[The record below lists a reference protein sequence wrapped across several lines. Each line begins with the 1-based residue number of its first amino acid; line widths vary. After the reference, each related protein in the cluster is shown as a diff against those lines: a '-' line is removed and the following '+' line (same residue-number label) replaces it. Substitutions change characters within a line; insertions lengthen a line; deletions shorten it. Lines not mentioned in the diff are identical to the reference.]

1 VNVGGGAA
9 LAYATTS
16 TPFGNA
22 AINLS
27 SNAIFG
33 QSATI
38 GTTLSDR
45 TISNPINILGNVSFG
60 IGAATGGGGFASH
73 LSGNVDLGGANR
85 TLTVANST
93 YLYGVITNG
102 GIGVNRLD
110 TDLSS
115 PKLFYLYGVNT
126 YEGATTVTGV
136 LDRSNNP
143 VLGLG
148 NDSAIG
154 RGDLTL
160 AGSGSLIVKAI
171 SHPSV
176 ISSSDRI
183 ITNAISINSGVSGV
197 FDAGTNSMI
206 TLDGSATNILVNNMT
221 LRGAISGQGSLVKT
235 NNGNLNLTGTLSYTN
250 GTTTVAD
257 GNLIVVKTNL
267 TTTISSNTVFI
278 AMSNNVVA
286 GTYPVLPGELTG
298 IYPTA
303 TYSGPTGA
311 TATFNGKTGLV
322 TVATVAPVTDG
333 FADYLSSIGLVGT
346 AFDAKVDGVTIGL
359 KYTFGSVNG
368 MPQNNGVTAVPVIAQ
383 LQNGDK
389 QMTYTFDV
397 KDDSALT
404 VTYQTSTDLVTWSA
418 AQAVSLGTGSS
429 PDTFLKKQVQ
439 VTGSDKVFV
448 RINVTR

>member
-1 VNVGGGAA
+1 
-9 LAYATTS
+9 
-16 TPFGNA
+16 
-22 AINLS
+22 
-27 SNAIFG
+27 
-33 QSATI
+33 
-38 GTTLSDR
+38 
-45 TISNPINILGNVSFG
+45 
-60 IGAATGGGGFASH
+60 
-73 LSGNVDLGGANR
+73 
-85 TLTVANST
+85 
-93 YLYGVITNG
+93 
-102 GIGVNRLD
+102 
-110 TDLSS
+110 
-115 PKLFYLYGVNT
+115 
-126 YEGATTVTGV
+126 
-136 LDRSNNP
+136 
-143 VLGLG
+143 
-148 NDSAIG
+148 
-154 RGDLTL
+154 
-160 AGSGSLIVKAI
+160 
-171 SHPSV
+171 
-176 ISSSDRI
+176 
-183 ITNAISINSGVSGV
+183 
-197 FDAGTNSMI
+197 
-206 TLDGSATNILVNNMT
+206 
-221 LRGAISGQGSLVKT
+221 
-235 NNGNLNLTGTLSYTN
+235 
-250 GTTTVAD
+250 
-257 GNLIVVKTNL
+257 
-267 TTTISSNTVFI
+267 
-278 AMSNNVVA
+278 MSNNVVA

-298 IYPTA
+298 IYPSA